1 MSLSPS
7 DNYTGASYLSNIK
20 ENWLFQLFNQDSY
33 LQFDGTDDF
42 IDCGTTSSAISG
54 ITSNITIAFWINF
67 PSSVIGESIPDYIFM
82 SNSIAD
88 YFTGFNIYKDQ
99 DDKISILVSDGGND
113 NDYKRIR
120 RGTTFKA
127 CG

>member
-7 DNYTGASYLSNIK
+7 ANYTGASYLGNIK

-42 IDCGTTSSAISG
+42 IDCGTTSSAISS

-67 PSSVIGESIPDYIFM
+67 PASVIGESISDYIFM
-82 SNSIAD
+82 SNSIAS
-88 YFTGFNIYKDQ
+88 YWTGFQIYKDQ
-99 DDKISILVSDGGND
+99 DDKISILVGDAN
-113 NDYKRIR
+113 NNTNYVRI
-120 RGTTFKA
+120 
-127 CG
+127 